1 LSLTRTTFIDD
12 DDEGDDGDEGDGDG
26 DDAEQRGRRCA
37 RDVVRCVDVVA
48 WKKKNRDEDDENAG
62 SL

>member
-1 LSLTRTTFIDD
+1 MRLSRTRARATLVDD
-12 DDEGDDGDEGDGDG
+12 DDGDGDG
-26 DDAEQRGRRCA
+26 EQRCRRCA

-48 WKKKNRDEDDENAG
+48 WKKNRDEDDEDDENAG

>member
-1 LSLTRTTFIDD
+1 MSLTRTTFIDD
-12 DDEGDDGDEGDGDG
+12 DDDDDDDGDEGDEGDG
-26 DDAEQRGRRCA
+26 EQRGRRCA